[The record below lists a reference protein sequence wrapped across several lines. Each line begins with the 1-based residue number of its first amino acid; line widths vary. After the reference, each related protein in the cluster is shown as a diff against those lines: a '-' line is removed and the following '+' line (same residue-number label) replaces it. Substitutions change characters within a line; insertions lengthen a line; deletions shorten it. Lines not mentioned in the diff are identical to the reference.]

1 MKSLL
6 IIFCFFIF
14 SSSLVKAEPIQ
25 SRIGHLYWG
34 LGPNFGLLGNV
45 RLGFGNSVEL
55 GVLQGTGFGIVYV
68 NRTQTPLFFQIGVL
82 ATAGGGGIIG
92 GGGMEW
98 NTASFFRWRTDITV
112 STDKAFQTQGF
123 VSFGGVFIL

>member
-1 MKSLL
+1 MKLL
-6 IIFCFFIF
+6 VILILSFFMF
-14 SSSLVKAEPIQ
+14 SSNTVNAEPMQ

-34 LGPNFGLLGNV
+34 LGPNFGLLGNI
-45 RLGFGNSVEL
+45 RLGFGSVEF
-55 GVLQGTGFGIVYV
+55 GVLQGTGFGIMYV
-68 NRTQTPLFFQIGVL
+68 NRTQTPLFFQIGAL
-82 ATAGGGGIIG
+82 TTDGGGGIIG

>member
-1 MKSLL
+1 VKSLFIIL
-6 IIFCFFIF
+6 CFIIFF
-14 SSSLVKAEPIQ
+14 SPFTKSEPMQ

-45 RLGFGNSVEL
+45 RLGFGSVEL
-55 GVLQGTGFGIVYV
+55 GVLQGTGFGIMYV

-82 ATAGGGGIIG
+82 STDGGGGVIG

>member
-1 MKSLL
+1 LRY
-6 IIFCFFIF
+6 FIF
-14 SSSLVKAEPIQ
+14 LTFLFFLTFQKANAEAIQ

-45 RLGFGNSVEL
+45 RLGFSSVEI
-55 GVLQGTGFGIVYV
+55 GVLQNTGFGIAYV
-68 NRTQTPLFFQIGVL
+68 HRTPTPLFVQIGVL
-82 ATAGGGGIIG
+82 STDGGGGIIG

-98 NTASFFRWRTDITV
+98 NTSSWFRWRTDITV
-112 STDKAFQTQGF
+112 STDKAYQTQGF

>member
-1 MKSLL
+1 MKLL
-6 IIFCFFIF
+6 VILILSFFIF
-14 SSSLVKAEPIQ
+14 SLNSVNAEPMQ

-34 LGPNFGLLGNV
+34 LGPNFGLLGNA
-45 RLGFGNSVEL
+45 RLGFGSVEL
-55 GVLQGTGFGIVYV
+55 GVLQNTGFGIVYV
-68 NRTQTPLFFQIGVL
+68 NRTQTPLFFQIGAL
-82 ATAGGGGIIG
+82 TTDGGGGIIG

-98 NTASFFRWRTDITV
+98 NTTSFFRWRTDITV